1 MECFGM
7 SRQERYGGVR
17 YGGRVQVGTGTAVLG
32 RNGMV
37 CPGGNGVDWSGEMR
51 QGRQEWKG

>member
-7 SRQERYGGVR
+7 SRQERYGGSR

-32 RNGMV
+32 RNGME
-37 CPGGNGVDWSGEMR
+37 CPGGYGVVWPR